1 GAVIALV
8 AVLEMS
14 TWFVWPHGGLPQRIG
29 VLGLC
34 FSAYAVAAG
43 TAVLRYRLYDVDVAI
58 ERTLVYGTLTLLLA
72 GAYAVTTLALAPA
85 LGSGSPWAT
94 AGATLVVA
102 VAFRP
107 L

>member
-1 GAVIALV
+1 
-8 AVLEMS
+8 M
-14 TWFVWPHGGLPQRIG
+14 
-29 VLGLC
+29 LGLC
-34 FSAYAVAAG
+34 FSAYAVVAAG

-72 GAYAVTTLALAPA
+72 GAYAVTTLALATA

-107 L
+107 LRAALQDLVDRRFRPVPATRRSGA